1 MELQKII
8 TDYSSANVP
17 QHHEDQ
23 RPVSQALA
31 VTNHTRAYTEEY
43 TFVHSELE
51 DD

>member
-1 MELQKII
+1 VELQKII

-31 VTNHTRAYTEEY
+31 VTNHTRADTEEY